1 MLVSLV
7 KNHERS
13 ETPKTDILS
22 DFIDNIKGLLV
33 FFTKKIRGIFLRSVV
48 KTVLLLLKA
57 QGLIPGWGFHKPHGM
72 TKKKISWFF
81 VVVVLLAAFQYNTA
95 EF

>member
-13 ETPKTDILS
+13 ETPKTGRLS

-57 QGLIPGWGFHKPHGM
+57 QGSIPGWGFHKPHGM
-72 TKKKISWFF
+72 TKKKISCFF
-81 VVVVLLAAFQYNTA
+81 VVVLLAAFQYNTA